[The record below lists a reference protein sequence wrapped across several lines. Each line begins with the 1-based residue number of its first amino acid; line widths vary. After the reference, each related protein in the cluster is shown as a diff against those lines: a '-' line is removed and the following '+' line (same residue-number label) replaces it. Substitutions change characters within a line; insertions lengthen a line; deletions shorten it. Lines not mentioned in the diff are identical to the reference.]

1 MPELP
6 DLLLTGEMSH
16 HETLGVV
23 ERGSVVVAL
32 AHSNSERG
40 YLNAVLR
47 GKLVDALR
55 EEWEQERKRRRVLEN
70 NGSGGGEGLEEA
82 LRDEE
87 VIVDVSLRDRDP
99 FGIMMRRG

>member
-1 MPELP
+1 MTELP

-40 YLNAVLR
+40 YLNAVMR
-47 GKLVDALR
+47 GKLLGALR
-55 EEWEQERKRRRVLEN
+55 EEWESERKKRLLE
-70 NGSGGGEGLEEA
+70 GQDKAKDHFLDEA
-82 LRDEE
+82 LNDEE
-87 VIVDVSLRDRDP
+87 VVVDVSQRDRDP
-99 FGIMMRRG
+99 FGIMLRRV